1 MSTPSVPTA
10 PDDPPAT
17 TLPAPCPTHPV
28 AGQSVEE
35 TSPGFD
41 WTPVPGAERYRVQ
54 VASTDA
60 FDAVHHDAVMER
72 GASWA
77 LASQLPAGT
86 TSVYWRVRAEA
97 EAEAPSA
104 WSDPAHFSVAADEA
118 SADAPPSVRVKASPV
133 PLHPTREDL
142 PLRPA
147 AASFT
152 WEGIPAASGYE
163 LQVARTQAFESPLL
177 AVTVD
182 RVTAL
187 TLYEALPEERG
198 SLYWR
203 VRPLFRATAPGPWS
217 EARQFG
223 VVPEGQD
230 EAPAAPAED
239 LRATAQAAGPVQ
251 QARTSGALSIAV
263 GLFALL
269 SFLAII
275 ALIYSIG

>member
-1 MSTPSVPTA
+1 MSTPSVPTP
-10 PDDPPAT
+10 PDDLPAT

-35 TSPGFD
+35 ASPAFD
-41 WTPVPGAERYRVQ
+41 WTPVPGAARYRVQ
-54 VASTDA
+54 VAGTEA
-60 FDAVHHDAVMER
+60 FEAVHHDAVMER
-72 GASWA
+72 GAACA
-77 LASQLPAGT
+77 LASVLPAGT

-97 EAEAPSA
+97 EGEAPSA
-104 WSDPAHFSVAADEA
+104 WSAPAHFSVAADEA
-118 SADAPPSVRVKASPV
+118 STDAPPSVRVDASPV
-133 PLHPTREDL
+133 PLHPTHEDV

-163 LQVARTQAFESPLL
+163 LQVARTKACVAPLL

-187 TLYEALPEERG
+187 TLYDTLPEERG

-203 VRPLFRATAPGPWS
+203 VRPLFRAAAPGPWS
-217 EARQFG
+217 EARRFG
-223 VVPEGQD
+223 VASQGDDEVP
-230 EAPAAPAED
+230 AVPAED
-239 LRATAQAAGPVQ
+239 PRATARAAGPVQ
-251 QARTSGALSIAV
+251 QARTSGTLSIAV

-275 ALIYSIG
+275 ALIYLAG